1 MFTKLKIGLFCLVI
15 SLGANAVGRAEEGAT
30 SNALEAVPA
39 KTSRTTTPALDVCS
53 LLDRSSIASVQG
65 TAVQQAQATGGDSGD
80 LYISQCYYI
89 AVSGEGK
96 NLSVHLQ
103 VIQRNPNS
111 SKRDA
116 VYEFW
121 EKRFDREESEP
132 ERGEK
137 RGSSRD
143 EEEGGVKP
151 VAVRGLGNEAFW
163 IRSGRAGT
171 LFVRS
176 NQKIVRLSLGG
187 SENETEKVQKSKTL
201 AKQVL
206 ARLK

>member
-1 MFTKLKIGLFCLVI
+1 MFTKLKVGLFCLVVF
-15 SLGANAVGRAEEGAT
+15 LGAQAAGLAKKRTTSRAI
-30 SNALEAVPA
+30 EAVPA
-39 KTSRTTTPALDVCS
+39 RGSTTTTPAMDVCS
-53 LLDRSSIASVQG
+53 LLDRSAIASVQG
-65 TAVQQAQATGGDSGD
+65 TAVQQTQATGGDSAD
-80 LYISQCYYI
+80 LNISQCYYVAI
-89 AVSGEGK
+89 SGEGK

-103 VIQRNPNS
+103 VIQRNPQS

-116 VYEFW
+116 VHEFW
-121 EKRFDREESEP
+121 EKRFEREESEH

-137 RGSSRD
+137 RGESS
-143 EEEGGVKP
+143 EEEEEGVKP

-176 NQKIVRLSLGG
+176 HQKIIRLSLGG